1 VSRGRPPGGREA
13 RIVVLGSDLAT
24 MAAHAWTHRAFTEG
38 VTAWREW
45 LRLVR
50 ERREVPAR
58 ADVLSVARA
67 WERRVGKERVHV
79 VLEPGAVARLV
90 GERRPLAAPAT
101 LPGEGGE
108 LARRVG
114 SVLGLLVLPDD
125 RESLLTTRLRPRIEA
140 ALLRTPGGRP
150 LVVPAAHRDWFE
162 SAAEQMREGIRR
174 AGYAVHGDLDALV
187 PHWPVDDADHE
198 AAHAGPSPGATLDL
212 AIQVLLDH
220 RSDAGRTP

>member
-1 VSRGRPPGGREA
+1 
-13 RIVVLGSDLAT
+13 
-24 MAAHAWTHRAFTEG
+24 

-45 LRLVR
+45 LRLLQ

-58 ADVLSVARA
+58 ADVLAVARA

-79 VLEPGAVARLV
+79 VLEPHELTGTVSRLV
-90 GERRPLAAPAT
+90 GERRPLAAPVT

-125 RESLLTTRLRPRIEA
+125 REALLTTRLRPRIEA
-140 ALLRTPGGRP
+140 ASRRTAQRVGGGRP
-150 LVVPAAHRDWFE
+150 LAVPAAQRDWFE
-162 SAAEQMREGIRR
+162 SAAEQMRRGIRR

-187 PHWPVDDADHE
+187 PRWPADADHE
-198 AAHAGPSPGATLDL
+198 DAHAGPSPGATLDL

-220 RSDAGRTP
+220 RSDGGRTP